1 MNLIKCYQTNST
13 WYKGAK
19 RNSTPI
25 GILWHDTGA
34 GNPNLKR
41 YVQPLST
48 DSNYNEMMNLLG
60 KNQYGNDWNHIE
72 RQAGLNAWIGKLA
85 DGSIATIQAGDWT
98 MAPWGC
104 GGGSKGSC
112 NGNVKVNGSTSYCGK
127 HWVQFEICDDGYKDK
142 AYFEKVYKEAV
153 ELTAHICKLYGIDP
167 KGTVSYNG
175 VTVPTILCHADSY
188 KLNLGSNHGD
198 VYPWFNKM
206 GKTMDDVRNDVAKLL
221 GSTST
226 PAATTFKVGDQVKI
240 KAGVTT
246 YTNGKKMQTWVTKA
260 TLYVREIRSDNS
272 VVISTLKEGDVTGV
286 VYLKDI
292 EKIGTTSTTTPAA
305 PAAPKEDGKID
316 GNYLKGSKVQLAT
329 NFAST
334 EFDCHGKDCCSTTLV
349 DQKLVTYLQK
359 IRDHFGKTVTIN
371 SGYRCATH
379 NKSIG
384 GATNSYHTKGQAAD
398 IAVDGVKPIEVA
410 RYAEELGILGIGLY
424 ETDKDGHFVHVDTR
438 TSKSFWYG
446 QGEAKRDTFK
456 EETKKVLYRVRKSW
470 DDAKSQIGAYSE
482 IANAK
487 SACDKAGAGYY
498 VFDEQG
504 KVVYPEVK
512 ETTPSTTKTVYY
524 RVRKTWEDAKSQIG
538 AYKELA
544 NAKNNCDKAGVG
556 YHVFDE
562 DGKII
567 YSAKAAE
574 PAPSKPV
581 VDTSKVNT
589 SAIDAKVMWDYFKS
603 VGLNDYAVAGIM
615 GNLYAESGL
624 RPCNLQQTYEKSLGM
639 TDAEYTASVDAG
651 VYTNFVQDKAGYGLA
666 QWTFWSLKE
675 QMLNYFKDKKKSIG
689 DGQTQMEFLVYQLKN
704 SYKTVW
710 NELMNATS
718 IRAASDTMLLKFE
731 RPADQSEAVQ
741 IKRAGYGQGY
751 YDKYHVEP
759 PKEEPK
765 KEPVPETKPP
775 VEEPKVEVTPEP
787 TPEIKPEIPAEEFSE
802 SWIKALLKAILNFL
816 LKLIGK

>member
-19 RNSTPI
+19 RNSTPV

-41 YVQPLST
+41 YVQPLTT
-48 DSNYNEMMNLLG
+48 DSNYNEMMKLLG

-72 RQAGLNAWIGKLA
+72 HQAGLNAWIGKLA

-175 VTVPTILCHADSY
+175 VKVPTILCHADSY

-226 PAATTFKVGDQVKI
+226 PATTTFKVGDQVKI

-246 YTNGKKMQTWVTKA
+246 YTSGKKMQTWVTKA
-260 TLYVREIRSDNS
+260 TLYVREIRSDNT

-292 EKIGTTSTTTPAA
+292 EKVGTTSTPAPST

-316 GNYLKGSKVQLAT
+316 GDYLKGNKVQLAT
-329 NFAST
+329 NFTSA
-334 EFDCHGKDCCSTTLV
+334 EFDCHGNGCCSTTLV

-359 IRDHFGKTVTIN
+359 IRDHFGKAVTIN

-379 NKSIG
+379 NKSVG

-398 IAVDGVKPIEVA
+398 IVVDGIKPIEVA

-424 ETDKDGHFVHVDTR
+424 ETDKDGYFVHVDTR
-438 TSKSFWYG
+438 ISKSFWYG
-446 QGEAKRDTFK
+446 QSEAKRDTFK
-456 EETKKVLYRVRKSW
+456 EEKKPYYYRVRKSW
-470 DDAKSQIGAYSE
+470 ADAKSQIGAY
-482 IANAK
+482 
-487 SACDKAGAGYY
+487 
-498 VFDEQG
+498 V
-504 KVVYPEVK
+504 
-512 ETTPSTTKTVYY
+512 
-524 RVRKTWEDAKSQIG
+524 
-538 AYKELA
+538 ELA

-562 DGKII
+562 EGKII

-574 PAPSKPV
+574 PAPSKPA
-581 VDTSKVNT
+581 VDTSKVDT

-704 SYKTVW
+704 SYKAVW

-718 IRAASDTMLLKFE
+718 IRAASDTILLKFE
-731 RPADQSEAVQ
+731 RPADQSETVQ
-741 IKRAGYGQGY
+741 IRRAGYGQGY

-765 KEPVPETKPP
+765 EELVPETKPP

-787 TPEIKPEIPAEEFSE
+787 TPEIKPEVPTEEFSE
-802 SWIKALLKAILNFL
+802 SWVKALLKAILNFL

>member
-19 RNSTPI
+19 RNSTPV

-48 DSNYNEMMNLLG
+48 DSNYTEMMNLLG

-72 RQAGLNAWIGKLA
+72 HQAGLNAWIGKLA

-98 MAPWGC
+98 TCPWGC
-104 GGGSKGSC
+104 GGGDKGSC

-142 AYFEKVYKEAV
+142 SYFEKVYKEAV

-188 KLNLGSNHGD
+188 KLKLGSNHGD

-226 PAATTFKVGDQVKI
+226 STTTATFKVGDQVKI
-240 KAGVTT
+240 KEGVTT
-246 YTNGKKMQTWVTKA
+246 YTSGKKMQTWVTKA
-260 TLYVREIRSDNS
+260 TLYVREIRSDNT

-292 EKIGTTSTTTPAA
+292 EKIGTTSAATTTTTS
-305 PAAPKEDGKID
+305 APKEDGAID
-316 GNYLKGSKVQLAT
+316 GKYVKGSKVKLAT
-329 NFAST
+329 NFNSG
-334 EFDCHGKDCCSTTLV
+334 EFDCHGSGCCSETLV
-349 DQKLVTYLQK
+349 DQKLVEHLQK
-359 IRDHFGKTVTIN
+359 IRDHFGKAVTIN

-379 NKSIG
+379 NKSVG

-398 IAVDGVKPIEVA
+398 IAVDGIKPIEVA

-424 ETDKDGHFVHVDTR
+424 ETDADGYFVHVDTR

-446 QGEAKRDTFK
+446 QGEASRTTFK
-456 EETKKVLYRVRKSW
+456 AEEKKTLYRVRKTW
-470 DDAKSQIGAYSE
+470 ADAKSQIGAY
-482 IANAK
+482 
-487 SACDKAGAGYY
+487 Y
-498 VFDEQG
+498 
-504 KVVYPEVK
+504 
-512 ETTPSTTKTVYY
+512 
-524 RVRKTWEDAKSQIG
+524 
-538 AYKELA
+538 ELV
-544 NAKNNCDKAGVG
+544 NAKNACNGAGEG

-562 DGKII
+562 EGKIV
-567 YSAKAAE
+567 YSAPKAE
-574 PAPSKPV
+574 VKPTI
-581 VDTSKVNT
+581 DTSKVNT
-589 SAIDAKVMWDYFKS
+589 DAINEKVMWDYFKTA
-603 VGLNDYAVAGIM
+603 GLNDYAVAGVM
-615 GNLYAESGL
+615 GNLYAESTL
-624 RPCNLQQTYEKSLGM
+624 RPCNLQNSYEKSLGM
-639 TDAEYTASVDAG
+639 TDAEYTAAVDQG
-651 VYTNFVQDKAGYGLA
+651 IYTNFIKDSAGYGLA

-675 QMLNYFKDKKKSIG
+675 QMYNYFKEKGKSIG

-704 SYKTVW
+704 SYKAVW
-710 NELMNATS
+710 NELMNAAS
-718 IRAASDTMLLKFE
+718 VRAASDTMLLKFE

-741 IKRAGYGQGY
+741 IKRANYGQGY
-751 YDKYHVEP
+751 YDKYHIEP
-759 PKEEPK
+759 PKEESK
-765 KEPVPETKPP
+765 EEPVPETKPP

-787 TPEIKPEIPAEEFSE
+787 TPEIKPEIPTEEFSE
-802 SWIKALLKAILNFL
+802 SWIKALLKAVLNFL

>member
-19 RNSTPI
+19 RNSTPV

-41 YVQPLST
+41 YVQPLTT
-48 DSNYNEMMNLLG
+48 DSNYNEMMKLLG

-72 RQAGLNAWIGKLA
+72 HQAGLNAWIGKLA
-85 DGSIATIQAGDWT
+85 DGSVATIQAGDWT

-112 NGNVKVNGSTSYCGK
+112 NGYIKNNGTSTYSGK

-175 VTVPTILCHADSY
+175 VKVPTILCHADSY

-198 VYPWFNKM
+198 VYSWFNKM

-221 GSTST
+221 GSTSAS
-226 PAATTFKVGDQVKI
+226 AATTFKVGDQVKI

-246 YTNGKKMQTWVTKA
+246 YTSGKKMQTWVTKA
-260 TLYVREIRSDNS
+260 TLYVREIRSDNT

-292 EKIGTTSTTTPAA
+292 EKIGTTSTPTPSTPAV
-305 PAAPKEDGKID
+305 PKEDGKID

-334 EFDCHGKDCCSTTLV
+334 EFDCHGKGCCSTTLV

-359 IRDHFGKTVTIN
+359 IRDHFGKAITIN

-379 NKSIG
+379 NKNVG
-384 GATNSYHTKGQAAD
+384 GSTGSYHTKGQAAD
-398 IAVDGVKPIEVA
+398 IVVDGIKPIEVA

-424 ETDKDGHFVHVDTR
+424 ETDADGYFVHVDTR

-446 QGEAKRDTFK
+446 QKQAARTTFK
-456 EETKKVLYRVRKSW
+456 AEEKKMLYRVRKTW
-470 DDAKSQIGAYSE
+470 ADAKSQIGAYHE

-487 SACDKAGAGYY
+487 AACDKAGAGYY

-504 KVVYPEVK
+504 KAVYPEVK
-512 ETTPSTTKTVYY
+512 ETAPSTTETVYY

-538 AYKELA
+538 AYKGLA
-544 NAKNNCDKAGVG
+544 NAKEACNNAGEG
-556 YHVFDE
+556 YHVFDGE
-562 DGKII
+562 GKII
-567 YSAKAAE
+567 YSAQKTE
-574 PAPSKPV
+574 EKPV
-581 VDTSKVNT
+581 IDTSKVDT
-589 SAIDAKVMWDYFKS
+589 KAIDPKVMWDYFKTT
-603 VGLNDYAVAGIM
+603 GLNDYGIAGIM
-615 GNLYAESGL
+615 GNLYAESAL

-639 TDAEYTASVDAG
+639 TDAEYTASVDQG
-651 VYTNFVQDKAGYGLA
+651 IYTNFVQDKAGYGLA
-666 QWTFWSLKE
+666 QWTFWSLKQ
-675 QMLNYFKDKKKSIG
+675 QMLDYFKMAGKSIG
-689 DGQTQMEFLVYQLKN
+689 DGQTQMEFLVHQLKT

-710 NELMNATS
+710 NELVNATS
-718 IRAASDTMLLKFE
+718 VRAASDTMLLKFE

-741 IKRAGYGQGY
+741 IKRAGYGQNY
-751 YDKYHVEP
+751 YDKFHIEEPKEEAKEEPPVTTPPVET

-765 KEPVPETKPP
+765 EEVKEETPVVPET
-775 VEEPKVEVTPEP
+775 P
-787 TPEIKPEIPAEEFSE
+787 TEEFSE
-802 SWIKALLKAILNFL
+802 SWIKSLLHAILNFL

>member
-19 RNSTPI
+19 LNSTPI
-25 GILWHDTGA
+25 GILWHDTSA

-41 YVQPLST
+41 YVQPLTT
-48 DSNYNEMMNLLG
+48 DSNYNEMINLLG

-72 RQAGLNAWIGKLA
+72 HQAGLNAWIGKLA

-98 MAPWGC
+98 MTPWGC

-112 NGNVKVNGSTSYCGK
+112 NGKVKVDGSNTYCGK

-142 AYFEKVYKEAV
+142 TYFEKVYKEAV
-153 ELTAHICKLYGIDP
+153 ELTAHICKLYDINP

-175 VTVPTILCHADSY
+175 VKVPTILCHADSY

-226 PAATTFKVGDQVKI
+226 PTTTTFKVGDQVKI

-272 VVISTLKEGDVTGV
+272 VVISTLKKGDVTGV

-292 EKIGTTSTTTPAA
+292 EKIGTTSTSTTPV
-305 PAAPKEDGKID
+305 APKEDGKID
-316 GNYLKGSKVQLAT
+316 GRYLKNNKVQLAT
-329 NFAST
+329 NFTSN
-334 EFDCHGKDCCSTTLV
+334 EFDCHGSGCCSETLV

-359 IRDHFGKTVTIN
+359 IRDHFGKALIIN

-379 NKSIG
+379 NKSVG
-384 GATNSYHTKGQAAD
+384 GAANSYHTKGQAAD
-398 IAVDGVKPIEVA
+398 IVVDGIKPIEVA

-424 ETDKDGHFVHVDTR
+424 ETDKDGYFVHVDTR

-446 QGEAKRDTFK
+446 QGEAKRNTFK
-456 EETKKVLYRVRKSW
+456 EEKKPYYYRVRKTW
-470 DDAKSQIGAYSE
+470 ADAKSQIGAY
-482 IANAK
+482 I
-487 SACDKAGAGYY
+487 
-498 VFDEQG
+498 
-504 KVVYPEVK
+504 
-512 ETTPSTTKTVYY
+512 
-524 RVRKTWEDAKSQIG
+524 
-538 AYKELA
+538 ELA
-544 NAKNNCDKAGVG
+544 NAKNNCDKAGAG

-562 DGKII
+562 EGKII

-574 PAPSKPV
+574 PAPSKPA

-589 SAIDAKVMWDYFKS
+589 SAIKAKVMWDYFKS

-615 GNLYAESGL
+615 GNLYAESSL

-675 QMLNYFKDKKKSIG
+675 QMFNYFKEKKKSIG

-704 SYKTVW
+704 SYKAVW

-718 IRAASDTMLLKFE
+718 IRAASDAMLLKFE

-741 IKRAGYGQGY
+741 IKRAEYGQGY
-751 YDKYHVEP
+751 YDKYHIEP
-759 PKEEPK
+759 PKEESK
-765 KEPVPETKPP
+765 EEPVPETKPS

-787 TPEIKPEIPAEEFSE
+787 IPEIKPEVPTEEEFSE
-802 SWIKALLKAILNFL
+802 SWIKALLRAILNFL
-816 LKLIGK
+816 LKLIGE

>member
-19 RNSTPI
+19 RNSTPV

-48 DSNYNEMMNLLG
+48 DSNYTEMMNLLG

-72 RQAGLNAWIGKLA
+72 HQAGLNAWIGKLA

-98 MAPWGC
+98 TCPWGC

-175 VTVPTILCHADSY
+175 VKVPTILCHADSY
-188 KLNLGSNHGD
+188 NLNLGSNHGD

-240 KAGVTT
+240 KEGVTT
-246 YTNGKKMQTWVTKA
+246 YTSGKKMQTWVTKA

-292 EKIGTTSTTTPAA
+292 EKIGTTSTAPAA

-316 GNYLKGSKVQLAT
+316 GDYLKGNKVQLAT
-329 NFAST
+329 NFIST

-359 IRDHFGKTVTIN
+359 IRDHFGKAITIN

-379 NKSIG
+379 NKNVG
-384 GATNSYHTKGQAAD
+384 GSSGSYHTKGQAAD

-424 ETDKDGHFVHVDTR
+424 ETDADGYFVHIDTR
-438 TSKSFWYG
+438 TAKSFWYG
-446 QGEAKRDTFK
+446 QKQAARTTFK
-456 EETKKVLYRVRKSW
+456 AEEKKVLYRVRKTW
-470 DDAKSQIGAYSE
+470 ADAKSQIGAYYE

-487 SACDKAGAGYY
+487 EACDKAGKDYY
-498 VFDEQG
+498 VFDEAG
-504 KVVYPEVK
+504 KVVYPEVVNTP
-512 ETTPSTTKTVYY
+512 TTPVAPPAEKLY
-524 RVRKTWEDAKSQIG
+524 RVRKAWTDSKSQIG
-538 AYKELA
+538 AYKELN
-544 NAKNNCDKAGVG
+544 NAKEACDKAGVG

-562 DGKII
+562 TGALV
-567 YSAKAAE
+567 YSAVIKE
-574 PAPSKPV
+574 EKPK

-704 SYKTVW
+704 SYKAVW
-710 NELMNATS
+710 NELMNAAS
-718 IRAASDTMLLKFE
+718 VRAASDTMLLKFE

-765 KEPVPETKPP
+765 EEPVPETKPP

-787 TPEIKPEIPAEEFSE
+787 TPEIKPEIPTEEFSE

>member
-19 RNSTPI
+19 RDSTPV
-25 GILWHDTGA
+25 GILWHDTSA
-34 GNPNLKR
+34 GNPSLKR
-41 YVQPLST
+41 YVQPLTT
-48 DSNYNEMMNLLG
+48 DSNYNEMMSLLG
-60 KNQYGNDWNHIE
+60 KNQYSNDWNHIE
-72 RQAGLNAWIGKLA
+72 HQAGLNAWIGKLA

-98 MAPWGC
+98 MTPWGC

-112 NGNVKVNGSTSYCGK
+112 NGSVKVNGSTSYCGK

-153 ELTAHICKLYGIDP
+153 ELTAHICKLYDIDP

-175 VTVPTILCHADSY
+175 VKVPTILCHADSY
-188 KLNLGSNHGD
+188 KLNLGNNHGD

-221 GSTST
+221 GFTST
-226 PAATTFKVGDQVKI
+226 PATTTTTFKVGDQVKI
-240 KAGVTT
+240 KAGVIT
-246 YTNGKKMQTWVTKA
+246 YTSGKKMQTWVTKA

-272 VVISTLKEGDVTGV
+272 VVISTLKKGDVTGV

-292 EKIGTTSTTTPAA
+292 EKIGTATTTTTTQTT
-305 PAAPKEDGKID
+305 PKEDGAID
-316 GNYLKGSKVQLAT
+316 GKYLKGSKVKLAN
-329 NFAST
+329 NFTST
-334 EFDCHGKDCCSTTLV
+334 EFDCHGSGCCSETLV
-349 DQKLVTYLQK
+349 DQKLVEHLQK
-359 IRDHFGKTVTIN
+359 IRDHFGKAVTIS

-379 NKSIG
+379 NKSVG

-398 IAVDGVKPIEVA
+398 IVVDGIKPIEVA

-424 ETDKDGHFVHVDTR
+424 ETDKDGYFVHVDTR

-446 QGEAKRDTFK
+446 QDEAKRDTFK
-456 EETKKVLYRVRKSW
+456 EEKKPYYYRVRKSW
-470 DDAKSQIGAYSE
+470 TDAKSQIGAY
-482 IANAK
+482 
-487 SACDKAGAGYY
+487 
-498 VFDEQG
+498 V
-504 KVVYPEVK
+504 
-512 ETTPSTTKTVYY
+512 
-524 RVRKTWEDAKSQIG
+524 
-538 AYKELA
+538 ELV
-544 NAKNNCDKAGVG
+544 NAKNNCDKAGAG

-589 SAIDAKVMWDYFKS
+589 SAIKAKVMWDYFKS

-615 GNLYAESGL
+615 GNLYAESSL

-704 SYKTVW
+704 SYKAVW

-741 IKRAGYGQGY
+741 IKRAEYGQGY

-765 KEPVPETKPP
+765 EEPIPEVKPP
-775 VEEPKVEVTPEP
+775 VEEPKVEVAPEP
-787 TPEIKPEIPAEEFSE
+787 TPETKLEIPTEEFSE
-802 SWIKALLKAILNFL
+802 SLIKALLKAILNFL

>member
-1 MNLIKCYQTNST
+1 MNLIKCYQTNSS

-19 RNSTPI
+19 RNSTPV

-48 DSNYNEMMNLLG
+48 DSNYDEMMKLLG

-85 DGSIATIQAGDWT
+85 DGSVATIQAGDWT

-112 NGNVKVNGSTSYCGK
+112 NGYIKNNGTSTYSGK

-167 KGTVSYNG
+167 KGTVTYNG
-175 VTVPTILCHADSY
+175 VKVPTILCHADSY

-206 GKTMDDVRNDVAKLL
+206 GKTMDDVRNDVAKLVD
-221 GSTST
+221 STSVPST
-226 PAATTFKVGDQVKI
+226 PSTSSSFKVGDQVRI

-246 YTNGKKMQTWVTKA
+246 YTSGKKMQTWVTKA
-260 TLYVREIRSDNS
+260 TLYVREIRSDNT

-292 EKIGTTSTTTPAA
+292 EKIETTSAPTPSTPTT
-305 PAAPKEDGKID
+305 PKEDGKID

-359 IRDHFGKTVTIN
+359 IRDHFGKAITIN

-379 NKSIG
+379 NKNVG
-384 GATNSYHTKGQAAD
+384 GSSGSYHTKGQAAD

-424 ETDKDGHFVHVDTR
+424 ETDADGYFVHVDTR
-438 TSKSFWYG
+438 TNKSFWYG
-446 QGEAKRDTFK
+446 QKQASRTTFK
-456 EETKKVLYRVRKSW
+456 AEEKKVLYRVRKTW
-470 DDAKSQIGAYSE
+470 ADAKSQIGAYYE

-487 SACDKAGAGYY
+487 AA
-498 VFDEQG
+498 
-504 KVVYPEVK
+504 
-512 ETTPSTTKTVYY
+512 
-524 RVRKTWEDAKSQIG
+524 
-538 AYKELA
+538 
-544 NAKNNCDKAGVG
+544 CDKAGVG

-562 DGKII
+562 AGKVI
-567 YSAKAAE
+567 YSAVAKE
-574 PAPSKPV
+574 EKPK

-589 SAIDAKVMWDYFKS
+589 AAIDPKVMWDYFKTT
-603 VGLNDYAVAGIM
+603 GLNDYGIAGIM
-615 GNLYAESGL
+615 GNLYAESAL

-639 TDAEYTASVDAG
+639 TDAEYTASVDQG
-651 VYTNFVQDKAGYGLA
+651 IYTNFVQDKAGYGLA
-666 QWTFWSLKE
+666 QWTFWSLKQ
-675 QMLNYFKDKKKSIG
+675 QMLDYFKMAGKSIG
-689 DGQTQMEFLVYQLKN
+689 DGQTQMEFLVHQLKT

-710 NELMNATS
+710 NELVNATS
-718 IRAASDTMLLKFE
+718 VRAASDTMLLKFE

-741 IKRAGYGQGY
+741 VKRAGYGQSY
-751 YDKYHVEP
+751 YDKFHIEEKVEEP
-759 PKEEPK
+759 KEETKEEPPVTAPPAETPKEEPK
-765 KEPVPETKPP
+765 EEVKEETPTTPDTPV
-775 VEEPKVEVTPEP
+775 
-787 TPEIKPEIPAEEFSE
+787 EEFSE
-802 SWIKALLKAILNFL
+802 SWIKALLHAILNFL